1 MKPNWTV
8 IEKARAIVRE
18 AFGSTPLVSAPSLS
32 ANNSAHVY
40 LKIETNLPTGSFKVR
55 GALFALHA
63 ETERRLVKEV
73 VAASTGNHGAAVAYA
88 SKEMRIPAVIFL
100 PRGPNPVKR
109 ARIAEL
115 GARIVEVGI
124 DISDALDHARRY
136 ARETGAFM
144 LDDSTSDDVPA
155 GAASIGCEILEQLPE
170 VSEIWVPMGDTA
182 LIRAIAT
189 AAKHLRP
196 TVRVMGVQ
204 AENAPA
210 YTLSWGKGEVITTET
225 CSTIADGLAT
235 RTPVLENVLAIR
247 ELVDEVYLVSES
259 QILGAIRHLQ
269 QNERVLAE
277 PAGAAT
283 TAAWIAH
290 PAKAGNVVLV
300 VSGGNIAEDVLRE
313 VNGR

>member
-1 MKPNWTV
+1 MNLDWTV
-8 IEKARAIVRE
+8 IQEARTVVRE

-32 ANNSAHVY
+32 TNSTHVY
-40 LKIETNLPTGSFKVR
+40 LKIETGLPTGSFKIR

-63 ETERRLVKEV
+63 EMARRSVKEV

-88 SKEMRIPAVIFL
+88 SKKMRIPAVIFL
-100 PRGPNPVKR
+100 PREPNSVKR

-115 GARIVEVGI
+115 GARIVEVGN

-136 ARETGAFM
+136 GRETEAFM
-144 LDDSTSDDVPA
+144 LDDSTSADVPA
-155 GAASIGCEILEQLPE
+155 GAASIGCEVLEQLPE

-182 LIRAIAT
+182 LIRAVAT

-196 TVRVMGVQ
+196 TVRVVGVQ

-210 YTLSWGKGEVITTET
+210 YSLSWRTGEVITTET

-235 RTPVLENVLAIR
+235 RTPVLENVVAIR
-247 ELVDEVYLVSES
+247 ELVDEVYLVSEL
-259 QILGAIRHLQ
+259 QLFDAIRHLQ
-269 QNERVLAE
+269 NNEKVLAE

-283 TAAWIAH
+283 TAAWMAH
-290 PAKAGNVVLV
+290 PAESGNVVLV
-300 VSGGNIAEDVLRE
+300 VSGGNIADDVLRE
-313 VNGR
+313 VNGQ